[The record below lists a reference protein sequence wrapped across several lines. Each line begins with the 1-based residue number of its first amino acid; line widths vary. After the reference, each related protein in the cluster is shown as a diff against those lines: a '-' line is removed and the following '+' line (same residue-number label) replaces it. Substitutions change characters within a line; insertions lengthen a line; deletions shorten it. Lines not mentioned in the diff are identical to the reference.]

1 MERNGHATTLIDE
14 LLVEQRTLTAVEKFS
29 RHHDRNGHSTEE
41 KFYRALMPTRSPNPG
56 EQYAFEV
63 NLDACSGCKACVAG
77 CHSLNGLD
85 ENETWREVGLL
96 IGEVGQASSLPK
108 AGRQDACPTTES
120 VHSSFDIRHLS
131 FQQTITSACHH
142 CVDPGCLNGCPVKAY
157 DKDPTTGIVRHLDDQ
172 CIGCQY
178 CVMKCPY
185 EVPKYSEKLGI
196 VRKCDMCV
204 NRLAVGE
211 APACVQSCPN
221 GAIKITLVNQAEIE
235 TSYRSSG
242 RESAHFENSQS
253 RLTPAATN
261 IFLADSPNPQ
271 ITLPTTRYISKRAPQ
286 NLTAADRDVPRLD
299 NPHWPLV
306 FMLVFTQAAAGMFLA
321 ATIVPNRF
329 LLLAGFLIL
338 NFGLL
343 AAPLHLGKPLKAW
356 RAFLGWRTSWLSR
369 EIIAFN
375 FFAPLAAAATAIA
388 WLPFLSQK
396 FPKLAELLQKVS
408 AWLPPLEKLQ
418 LPLTVAAALVGLG
431 CVFVSG
437 MVYVDTKRA
446 CWSPKF
452 SFGNFFGT
460 TFLLG
465 ATFTVVVFA
474 ALGKLNYVQKFAVA
488 ALIIR
493 AALFFWRRMEFSAA
507 MKNSASPVHLNARA
521 VSELLPRILSIQTA
535 LFIAS
540 IIFGLLTIANVFNV
554 IVIWAGVAAVMAL
567 LSEIIGRYIFFRAG
581 ACKRMPGGIAA

>member
-1 MERNGHATTLIDE
+1 MMNDFAASDSAHTLIDE
-14 LLVEQRTLTAVEKFS
+14 LLAEQRTLTAVEKFS
-29 RHHDRNGHSTEE
+29 RHHDRDGHANGE
-41 KFYRALMPTRSPNPG
+41 KFYRAFMPARSPNPG

-96 IGEVGQASSLPK
+96 HGIADEK
-108 AGRQDACPTTES
+108 
-120 VHSSFDIRHLS
+120 S

-157 DKDPTTGIVRHLDDQ
+157 DKDPATGIVRHLDDQ

-185 EVPKYSEKLGI
+185 EVPKYSERLGI
-196 VRKCDMCV
+196 VRKCDMCMS
-204 NRLAVGE
+204 RLAVGE

-221 GAIKITLVNQAEIE
+221 GAIKITLVNQDEIR
-235 TSYRSSG
+235 TQYSSCSSEH
-242 RESAHFENSQS
+242 ESAHFENSQS
-253 RLTPAATN
+253 RFTSAATK
-261 IFLADSPNPQ
+261 FLPDSPNPK
-271 ITLPTTRYISKRAPQ
+271 ITLPTTRYLSKRHL
-286 NLTAADRDVPRLD
+286 NGTIFSADRDVPRLD

-321 ATIVPNRF
+321 AAIAQTPETKI
-329 LLLAGFLIL
+329 LELAAFVIL

-343 AAPLHLGKPLKAW
+343 AAPLHLGQPLKAW

-375 FFAPLAAAATAIA
+375 FFAPFAAAATALA

-396 FPKLAELLQKVS
+396 FPKLESLLQKIPAVFS
-408 AWLPPLEKLQ
+408 PVEKFQ
-418 LPLTVAAALVGLG
+418 LPLAIFAAFIGLG
-431 CVFVSG
+431 CVFISG

-446 CWSPKF
+446 CWSPRHSF
-452 SFGNFFGT
+452 SAFFGT

-465 ATFTVVVFA
+465 ATFSGAIFAWLAKFNFVQPFLIVVLVLQLVLFA
-474 ALGKLNYVQKFAVA
+474 WRQMELRGALGNF
-488 ALIIR
+488 
-493 AALFFWRRMEFSAA
+493 
-507 MKNSASPVHLNARA
+507 NSPIHLNARA
-521 VSELLPRILSIQTA
+521 IRELLPRTASMQTILFA
-535 LFIAS
+535 AS
-540 IIFGLLTIANVFNV
+540 IIFCLLAIAN
-554 IVIWAGVAAVMAL
+554 IAGTAAIWTSAL
-567 LSEIIGRYIFFRAG
+567 ALTTLISEIIARYVFFRAG
-581 ACKRMPGGIAA
+581 AARKMPGGITA